1 MAEGKVAEKW
11 ASNAAQWI
19 RTALTNVYHAMGQF
33 EIGKKPKMA
42 REMRALATK
51 LEEREKKLQLKHNVP
66 PATGVG
72 RARKTKKTAKKS

>member
-19 RTALTNVYHAMGQF
+19 RTALTNVYHAMGQA
-33 EIGKKPKMA
+33 EIGHKPSMVEEMKM
-42 REMRALATK
+42 LAAT
-51 LEEREKKLQLKHNVP
+51 LEAQEKKLQLKYNVP

-72 RARKTKKTAKKS
+72 RARKTKKTAKKF

>member
-1 MAEGKVAEKW
+1 MTEEKTAEKW

-33 EIGKKPKMA
+33 ELGKRPKMA
-42 REMRALATK
+42 REMRVLAAK
-51 LEEREKKLQLKHNVP
+51 LEEREKKLQLRHNVS

-72 RARKTKKTAKKS
+72 RARKKKS